1 MTTLLNTPF
10 AIVGRAVL
18 RKGWRQRLS
27 PDDVLLLK
35 AALLDGD
42 AAVAAYETW
51 RPNLHC
57 ATFSAAQK
65 RLLPLLQQNL
75 TRLGI
80 GDPQVERFRRLR
92 QSYGVRNLK
101 SIRAARPVFAA
112 LDRRGVPFI
121 VLKGAALVAQYVSDL
136 TLRPMSD
143 IDILVPKERLADA
156 VEVLAAMNLMPGGMS
171 PSQLLANGRL
181 QASLPG
187 WPFFGPDKQEID
199 LHWKL
204 LHLDRR
210 SQADDGFWQACH
222 EVSLMGARVRV
233 LDPAHQLLHICAH
246 GAQPVAGAALQQW
259 PADAALIIR
268 GAADLSYDRL
278 VDEAA
283 RHALSAVM
291 ADKLAFLA
299 DEFALPIPRSAIV
312 RLRSASGWVECAE
325 MRLLATRSGP
335 LLRPLLRFQDFRRCE
350 GNGLEQSIGTSISTL
365 VQARAGT
372 KSMGPA
378 IIVAIQTML
387 GRPAWLRRLLG
398 RDCYRDKPDPARLP
412 RVGDTLN
419 LLGAEVDEAALIGGW
434 SWPESTGRWSMEKE
448 ATIAWSLAGKGGDLL
463 LFVDGNA
470 LLHKKAPK
478 QSVELWANDRLIARW
493 RFRAGKPSPLP
504 ARLCLPRRL
513 IGKFDVLLLTFL
525 IRSPRSPAELGIST
539 DARTLGIRLRS
550 ITLTHDDPRR

>member
-1 MTTLLNTPF
+1 M
-10 AIVGRAVL
+10 
-18 RKGWRQRLS
+18 
-27 PDDVLLLK
+27 
-35 AALLDGD
+35 
-42 AAVAAYETW
+42 
-51 RPNLHC
+51 
-57 ATFSAAQK
+57 
-65 RLLPLLQQNL
+65 
-75 TRLGI
+75 
-80 GDPQVERFRRLR
+80 
-92 QSYGVRNLK
+92 
-101 SIRAARPVFAA
+101 
-112 LDRRGVPFI
+112 
-121 VLKGAALVAQYVSDL
+121 LKGAALVAQYVSDL

-143 IDILVPKERLADA
+143 IDILVPKEQLADA
-156 VEVLAAMNLMPGGMS
+156 VEVLAARNLMPGGMS

-181 QASLPG
+181 QASLPS
-187 WPFFGPDKQEID
+187 WPFFGPDEQEID

-210 SQADDGFWQACH
+210 SQADDGTWQACR
-222 EVSLMGARVRV
+222 EVSLMGAMVRV

-283 RHALSAVM
+283 MHALSAIM

-299 DEFALPIPRSAIV
+299 DEFDLPIPRSAIV
-312 RLRSASGWVECAE
+312 RLRSASGWVERAE
-325 MRLLATRSGP
+325 MRLLALRSGP
-335 LLRPLLRFQDFRRCE
+335 LLRGARPLLRFQDFRRGE
-350 GNGLEQSIGTSISTL
+350 GNRLEQSIGTSIWAL

-372 KSMGPA
+372 KRMGPA
-378 IIVAIQTML
+378 IMVAIQTIL

-398 RDCYRDKPDPARLP
+398 RDCYRDLPDPARLP
-412 RVGDTLN
+412 NVGDTLN
-419 LLGAEVDEAALIGGW
+419 LLGAEVDETPLIGGW
-434 SWPESTGRWSMEKE
+434 SWPESNGRWSMEKE

-504 ARLCLPRRL
+504 ARLCLPRSL
-513 IGKFDVLLLTFL
+513 IGKSDVLLLTFL